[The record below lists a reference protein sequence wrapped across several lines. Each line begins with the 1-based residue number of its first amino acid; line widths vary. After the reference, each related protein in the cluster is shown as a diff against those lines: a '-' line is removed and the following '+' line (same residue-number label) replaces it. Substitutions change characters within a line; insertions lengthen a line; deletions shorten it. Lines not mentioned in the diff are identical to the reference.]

1 MTTDINEKGVEE
13 ESGAAKRTKTKTN
26 LSLGVTGGD
35 DLGQPMSVALG
46 AQLGDEGD
54 GVLVMVAVRV
64 VQAGVPLPHHPY
76 VLRVQAELAHT
87 RVVHVLIVHPSATED
102 SHEAVLP
109 LLPCYR

>member
-1 MTTDINEKGVEE
+1 MTTDIKDKGMEE
-13 ESGAAKRTKTKTN
+13 ELAAAKQTKAN

-54 GVLVMVAVRV
+54 GVLVVVAVRV
-64 VQAGVPLPHHPY
+64 VQAAVPLPHHPY

-87 RVVHVLIVHPSATED
+87 RVVHVLIVHPSATE
-102 SHEAVLP
+102 E
-109 LLPCYR
+109 

>member
-1 MTTDINEKGVEE
+1 
-13 ESGAAKRTKTKTN
+13 
-26 LSLGVTGGD
+26 
-35 DLGQPMSVALG
+35 MSVALG

-102 SHEAVLP
+102 SGEAVLP
-109 LLPCYR
+109 LWG